1 MKVPSGK
8 VIFVGVP
15 KGYIVILNFK
25 ERPTP
30 KPIDKR
36 ERKTIVAIRTIFWN
50 LVKWQP
56 LTGYSS
62 CRLSMGLAYGLF
74 SI

>member
-1 MKVPSGK
+1 MTMKVPSGK

-15 KGYIVILNFK
+15 RGYIVILNFK

-30 KPIDKR
+30 KAIDKR

-50 LVKWQP
+50 LVK
-56 LTGYSS
+56 
-62 CRLSMGLAYGLF
+62 
-74 SI
+74 